1 MNARVFTGQCQ
12 GDGLRVGVV
21 VSRYHTTI
29 TENLLQG
36 CLNTL
41 TDHGVA
47 AAAVDVAWVPG
58 AWELPVAAQ
67 RLAATG
73 NYQAVICLG
82 AVIRGETTHD
92 QFINMQVSQSLG
104 QIALQHDVPVL
115 FGLLTCQSVEQA
127 LDRSGGRT
135 GNKGSECA
143 LAALEMASL
152 MSKLPHG
159 TPDL

>member
-1 MNARVFTGQCQ
+1 M
-12 GDGLRVGVV
+12 GVV

-36 CLNTL
+36 CLSTL
-41 TDHGVA
+41 TDHGVSA
-47 AAAVDVAWVPG
+47 AAIDVAWVPG